1 MIVSRTNESD
11 PYSFIPDFYIIRG
24 WVFLYT
30 FISVMNKIKIG
41 TINLDWCKKTTKI
54 LENIIDSIKSQKFDF
69 LVITENIEDFNFDP
83 SYNTYHSN
91 PIPIEEEYE
100 YLHYGEYLG
109 GKIPVRVSIYTRHKA
124 ICKYKVCDPRTSIAY
139 SFYVGN
145 LVFIL
150 YGTIIG
156 TYGIKYQKELAF
168 KELENFKEDI
178 KYLKA
183 INRNLIIAGDLNTS
197 FINSETY
204 CQLSQINSRKEILNL
219 IEMENLVITTAN
231 ISNNIDH
238 IIISSRITEYYKLE
252 VQEFINA
259 ESLKDQY
266 HKGIQVEFTQV
277 KNERTY

>member
-1 MIVSRTNESD
+1 MFLDIMVS
-11 PYSFIPDFYIIRG
+11 
-24 WVFLYT
+24 
-30 FISVMNKIKIG
+30 KIKIG
-41 TINLDWCKKTTKI
+41 TINLDWCKKPKI
-54 LENIIDSIKSQKFDF
+54 FLDNIKESIKSQKFDF
-69 LVITENIEDFNFDP
+69 IVITENIEDFNFDP
-83 SYNTYHSN
+83 SYNTYHTN

-156 TYGIKYQKELAF
+156 TYGIKYQKELAL
-168 KELENFKEDI
+168 KELENFKEDV

-197 FINSETY
+197 FINSETHS
-204 CQLSQINSRKEILNL
+204 QLSQINSRKEILDFAQSESLN
-219 IEMENLVITTAN
+219 NTTAN
-231 ISNNIDH
+231 IPNNIDH
-238 IIISSRITEYYKLE
+238 IITTNRISEYYKVE
-252 VQEFINA
+252 VQEFINS

-266 HKGIQVEFTQV
+266 HKGIQIELTQV
-277 KNERTY
+277 KDERAY

>member
-1 MIVSRTNESD
+1 
-11 PYSFIPDFYIIRG
+11 
-24 WVFLYT
+24 
-30 FISVMNKIKIG
+30 
-41 TINLDWCKKTTKI
+41 
-54 LENIIDSIKSQKFDF
+54 
-69 LVITENIEDFNFDP
+69 
-83 SYNTYHSN
+83 

-100 YLHYGEYLG
+100 YLHYGEYLN

-156 TYGIKYQKELAF
+156 TYGIKYQKELAL
-168 KELENFKEDI
+168 KELDNFKQDVR
-178 KYLKA
+178 YLKA

-197 FINSETY
+197 FIISETY
-204 CQLSQINSRKEILNL
+204 NQLSQINSRNEILNL
-219 IEMENLVITTAN
+219 VENENLVITTAN
-231 ISNNIDH
+231 ITNNIDH
-238 IIISSRITEYYKLE
+238 IIITKRISEYYLPD
-252 VQEFINA
+252 VQEFINS

-277 KNERTY
+277 KDERT

>member
-1 MIVSRTNESD
+1 MKKS
-11 PYSFIPDFYIIRG
+11 
-24 WVFLYT
+24 
-30 FISVMNKIKIG
+30 IKIG
-41 TINLDWCKKTTKI
+41 TINLDWCKKPTKN
-54 LENIIDSIKSQKFDF
+54 LENIKESIRSQKFDF
-69 LVITENIEDFNFDP
+69 IVITENIEDFNFDP

-100 YLHYGEYLG
+100 YLHYGEYLN
-109 GKIPVRVSIYTRHKA
+109 GKIPARVSIYTRHKA

-156 TYGIKYQKELAF
+156 TYGIKYQKELAL
-168 KELENFKEDI
+168 KELENFKQDVR
-178 KYLKA
+178 YLKA

-197 FINSETY
+197 FIISETY
-204 CQLSQINSRKEILNL
+204 NQLSQINSRNEILNL
-219 IEMENLVITTAN
+219 VENENLVITTAN

-238 IIISSRITEYYKLE
+238 IIITKRISEYYLPD
-252 VQEFINA
+252 VQEFMNS

-266 HKGIQVEFTQV
+266 HKGIQVYFTQV
-277 KNERTY
+277 KDERT